1 MSTEVPPPPPPADPA
16 GGSTPGAAPQ
26 PPKLKLQPRAPGA
39 PAAAIPPPPGA
50 PLPPPPAPS
59 SIPRPPSPAPAAGA
73 AAKLSPTT
81 GPVVAPAD
89 PTWIVAID
97 VLAALTSLGCAVF
110 LAIEIFSKTHA

>member
-1 MSTEVPPPPPPADPA
+1 VV
-16 GGSTPGAAPQ
+16 
-26 PPKLKLQPRAPGA
+26 A
-39 PAAAIPPPPGA
+39 PAP
-50 PLPPPPAPS
+50 
-59 SIPRPPSPAPAAGA
+59 GA

-81 GPVVAPAD
+81 GPAVAPAD